1 MITCKPGD
9 VAQIEIVGHFGF
21 SVQLQY
27 NQNVG
32 HCSGFFL
39 HTNVNLTMFCKIN
52 INPLLSIFL

>member
-9 VAQIEIVGHFGF
+9 VAQIEIIGHFGF
-21 SVQLQY
+21 NVQLQY

-32 HCSGFFL
+32 HCSGFFWNT
-39 HTNVNLTMFCKIN
+39 HVNLTMFCKIN

>member
-9 VAQIEIVGHFGF
+9 VAQTEIIGPFGF

-32 HCSGFFL
+32 NCSSLFL
-39 HTNVNLTMFCKIN
+39 HTNVNLTIFCKIN